1 MTITIIDREAQEGA
15 AHARLSFNYGNATK
29 TWKGEKGEGGRPFET
44 KAWMRT
50 QKSDESSKGYTV
62 ISITPGT

>member
-1 MTITIIDREAQEGA
+1 MEVGVRGST
-15 AHARLSFNYGNATK
+15 HARLSFNYGNATK
-29 TWKGEKGEGGRPFET
+29 TWKGEGGRPFET